1 MQFVV
6 MVKPIGSVCN
16 MRCKYC
22 YYLEKGQFS
31 THEKQ
36 KVMSYGLLEKIIKET
51 IAASDGPV
59 VSFVWHGGE
68 PTLAGLDFY
77 KRAVEFELK
86 YLPKGWQVWNNLQ
99 TNGLALDEKWCAF
112 VAKAKFDVGLSV
124 DGGKETHDSNR
135 KDVSGN
141 DTYEK
146 IAKNVAL
153 LRKYSINYDLLCTV
167 NSVTAKDPVGV
178 YNSLKN
184 LGSGWIQFIP
194 ILNPIKADG
203 KVTYTEESVTPAEY
217 GSFLNAVFD
226 EWIRNDLGKLDVQ
239 LFAETAKQLAGGQS
253 SLCTLSPTCGAALI
267 AEEDGGIYSCD
278 HFVDDAHR
286 LGYLKDASF
295 KDLIESDA
303 QRKFGLS
310 KKDALCEDCKKCQYL
325 NLCNGGCLKDR
336 INGKNALCEAYKAFY
351 DHSVPIL
358 KHIMELSSKGLSP
371 EKIMDEMR

>member
-112 VAKAKFDVGLSV
+112 LAKAKFDVGLSV
-124 DGGKETHDSNR
+124 DGGKDTHDVNR

-167 NSVTAKDPVGV
+167 NSVTSKDPVGV
-178 YNSLKN
+178 YNSLKA

-194 ILNPIKADG
+194 ILNRVND
-203 KVTYTEESVTPAEY
+203 TYTEDSVKPAEY
-217 GSFLNAVFD
+217 GTFLNAVFD
-226 EWIRNDLGKLDVQ
+226 EWVAHDLGKLDVQ

-267 AEEDGGIYSCD
+267 VEEDGGIYSCD

-286 LGYLKDASF
+286 LGYLKDTRF
-295 KDLIESDA
+295 KDLIEGDA
-303 QRKFGLS
+303 QAKFGLS
-310 KKDALCEDCKKCQYL
+310 KRELLCETCKKCQYL

-336 INGKNALCEAYKAFY
+336 VNGKNALCEAYKAFY

-358 KHIMELSSKGLSP
+358 KHIIELSSKGLSP
-371 EKIMDEMR
+371 EKIMEELK